1 MFPKGVILWARKTGM
16 VSQIL
21 QYINHEAVLS
31 VFSLVFVDYI
41 KPFVNY
47 VRQGESKEELMKMHT
62 SNTVDLKKEQSSK
75 MPFLKTKNIR
85 QALID

>member
-1 MFPKGVILWARKTGM
+1 M

-41 KPFVNY
+41 KPIVNY
-47 VRQGESKEELMKMHT
+47 VRQGKSKEELMKMHT
-62 SNTVDLKKEQSSK
+62 SNPVDLKKKEQSSKK